1 MKKLVILYF
10 LFPIFAFSQNYHS
23 PLNLPNYDLKTVHFG
38 FLLGINNLDF
48 KITKNP
54 DVDESLFVLKS
65 QDQKGFNM
73 GVISNF
79 RLNRNLDFRI
89 TPTLSLAERKIMYVI
104 EENNV
109 PIEEKKSIESTFIEM
124 PLSLKFKSERYN
136 NGRVYMLTGL
146 KYSLDLASLRNIND
160 EGLELVKI
168 KENDI
173 SYEIGLGIDFKSL
186 LGKLLGDILNFFKI
200 LAIATSSGNDES
212 NLSSFCKINSIFF
225 LLKKNP
231 APEAIVSPSITSSTT
246 PL

>member
-173 SYEIGLGIDFKSL
+173 SYEIGLGLDFYL
-186 LGKLLGDILNFFKI
+186 EFFKFSTELKGSFGLFNLI
-200 LAIATSSGNDES
+200 NKDES
-212 NLSSFCKINSIFF
+212 IYSNSIES
-225 LLKKNP
+225 LKSRGFTVTFTF
-231 APEAIVSPSITSSTT
+231 E
-246 PL
+246 

>member
-1 MKKLVILYF
+1 
-10 LFPIFAFSQNYHS
+10 
-23 PLNLPNYDLKTVHFG
+23 
-38 FLLGINNLDF
+38 
-48 KITKNP
+48 
-54 DVDESLFVLKS
+54 
-65 QDQKGFNM
+65 M

-173 SYEIGLGIDFKSL
+173 SYEIGLGIDFYL
-186 LGKLLGDILNFFKI
+186 EFFKFSTELKGSFGLFNLI
-200 LAIATSSGNDES
+200 NKDES
-212 NLSSFCKINSIFF
+212 IYSNSIES
-225 LLKKNP
+225 LKSRGFTVTFTF
-231 APEAIVSPSITSSTT
+231 E
-246 PL
+246 